1 MIETQRLIIKPFTLA
16 DAEAFFELS
25 LDKGFNLFPITR
37 YEQKTIESAREWIKQ
52 NIESVSKNKLGFQGI
67 WEKSSNTLI
76 GIAGFR
82 LFNLEKENRY
92 EITYRLRENAWG
104 KGYATEAARAMLEFG
119 FKNSPASEIAV
130 SITPDNEASIKVAK
144 KLGFKWTNNE
154 LLMGIPAE
162 ILRISREE
170 FGLRHSV

>member
-1 MIETQRLIIKPFTLA
+1 MIRTERLIIKSWSIDDAA
-16 DAEAFFELS
+16 DFYELS
-25 LDKGFNLFPITR
+25 QDTGFNLFPITR
-37 YEQKTIESAREWIKQ
+37 YEQKTLETARDWLKQ
-52 NIESVSKNKLGFQGI
+52 NIESVSKGGLGFQGI
-67 WEKSSNTLI
+67 WEKTSGTLI

-82 LFNLEKENRY
+82 LFHLEKENRY

-104 KGYATEAARAMLEFG
+104 KGYATEAARAMVNYG
-119 FKNSPASEIAV
+119 FLNSPAKEIAV

-154 LLMGIPAE
+154 TLMGVHAE

-170 FGLRHSV
+170 FKKLQP